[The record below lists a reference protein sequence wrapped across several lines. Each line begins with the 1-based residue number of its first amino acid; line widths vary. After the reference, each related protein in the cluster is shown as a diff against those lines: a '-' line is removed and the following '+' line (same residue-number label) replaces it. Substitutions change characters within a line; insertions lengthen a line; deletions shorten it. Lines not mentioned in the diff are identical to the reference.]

1 MNERAYNI
9 KPRSGGLWNRIW
21 KYRTAYLFLVPSLL
35 LLGSIKYLPFFT
47 AFVESLFDWN
57 GVNINTF
64 IGLGN
69 YEELLQDKKVAVA
82 FANVFKISLF
92 TLIVNLTLPM
102 LAAVL
107 VFRIRNI
114 RLQNFL
120 KVGFIVPLVV
130 PMMVLVLL
138 WRWLYAGDFGLINQ
152 FLDLIGLGSLKHSWL
167 GDPSTALWA
176 IIFVGFPWVAG
187 LPFLLYL
194 SGLQGISEDL
204 FEVSQI
210 EGVGP
215 FRRFWSIE
223 LPLMASQIKLVLM
236 LTLIQAFQVFEAPY
250 VLTNGGPGITTIT
263 PALHIYDQAF
273 NYSRFGYASSI
284 GVAMFAIL
292 IILTVVIQKFV
303 KNSEKIE

>member
-1 MNERAYNI
+1 MNEHAYTI
-9 KPRSGGLWNRIW
+9 KPRRGGLWSRIW
-21 KYRTAYLFLVPSLL
+21 KYRIAYLFLLPTLL
-35 LLGSIKYLPFFT
+35 LLGSIKYFPFFT

-57 GVNINTF
+57 GININTF
-64 IGLGN
+64 IGLKN

-82 FANVFKISLF
+82 FANVFKISAF

-130 PMMVLVLL
+130 PMMVLVLM
-138 WRWLYAGDFGLINQ
+138 WRWMYSGDFGLINQ
-152 FLDLIGLGSLKHSWL
+152 LLDLIGMGSLKHSWL
-167 GDPSTALWA
+167 GDPATALWA

-194 SGLQGISEDL
+194 SGLQGISEEL

-250 VLTNGGPGITTIT
+250 VLTNGGPGITTMT

-292 IILTVVIQKFV
+292 IVLTVIIQKFV
-303 KNSEKIE
+303 KTADKID